1 MPESESSHTAHF
13 SGGTPASAAVFK
25 KISGAGLRF
34 TTSAPVTTAA
44 KYAPEVAFDLYP
56 VGGGCDRA
64 GKAAALKLA
73 KKRNRPRHNVNELS
87 RVLAEEAVRFL
98 LHPFL
103 IRHAVHLRNAA
114 DICAVS
120 HSAKPREII
129 GRGMYSPFFKRSDR
143 HLCHGVLGID
153 ENAVHIKYDKLKHCS
168 RSETRHRRGR
178 SRSVCCP
185 TCF

>member
-1 MPESESSHTAHF
+1 MRLSADRSAGTENRKQIAEIVRHRIGSPAFSSFLGNDVVTATAYIPAALAARMPESESSHTAHF
-13 SGGTPASAAVFK
+13 FGRHSRIGGSLQKNIGSGLEIYNIRPGNDRG
-25 KISGAGLRF
+25 KIGNFFS
-34 TTSAPVTTAA
+34 
-44 KYAPEVAFDLYP
+44 YAPEVAFDLYP

-98 LHPFL
+98 LHPFV

-120 HSAKPREII
+120 HSAKPR
-129 GRGMYSPFFKRSDR
+129 
-143 HLCHGVLGID
+143 
-153 ENAVHIKYDKLKHCS
+153 
-168 RSETRHRRGR
+168 
-178 SRSVCCP
+178 
-185 TCF
+185 